1 MNVFN
6 ISKLSFYVLLL
17 SIAFAQILAVSAEE
31 NVDDVDGVT
40 SEWVLVM
47 MWSSTDELLASEYF

>member
-17 SIAFAQILAVSAEE
+17 SVAFAQIPAVSAEE

-40 SEWVLVM
+40 
-47 MWSSTDELLASEYF
+47 TSEYF